1 MPRWTLGC
9 IYLFKLVFLY
19 SLDKYS
25 EVGKLKHMVALFLV
39 FWGTSIVAAPIY
51 TPTNSAQGFPYLHIL
66 ASTCYFLL
74 FLLTAILTGV
84 RWYLIVVL
92 ICISLIISD
101 DEHLFMCLLVIC
113 MFSLKKCLSRSH
125 LLMGLFVYLFFALLS
140 CMSCLYSLN
149 INPLSDIWFA
159 NIFSHSVGSL
169 FILMM
174 VSFAVQKLLS
184 LMQFHLFIFPF
195 VSLAFGVRSTKT
207 SLRLMFL
214 T

>member
-101 DEHLFMCLLVIC
+101 DEHLFMCLLASCIFFLEESFSTLLQREEAFMWSEKYKVDL
-113 MFSLKKCLSRSH
+113 FSLPVKHYCSNCKVNHLSSP
-125 LLMGLFVYLFFALLS
+125 
-140 CMSCLYSLN
+140 LYVL
-149 INPLSDIWFA
+149 
-159 NIFSHSVGSL
+159 SHSLWNGCL
-169 FILMM
+169 W
-174 VSFAVQKLLS
+174 LLK
-184 LMQFHLFIFPF
+184 I
-195 VSLAFGVRSTKT
+195 
-207 SLRLMFL
+207 
-214 T
+214 